1 MQMWGKLIEKGSG
14 KGYLPFHAASR
25 CRKSLSVVEKGSM
38 PRDLICLMCPTG
50 CHLTIDV
57 QGDQR
62 IELQG
67 NLCDKGVDFARA
79 VLDSVNVKTPV
90 RGDSAACSEGELK
103 RIASFWGIS
112 LKAVFPQ
119 LIPDGSPER
128 TLFRVV
134 FEDIRGECF
143 VLERIPDSAYHAK
156 MRIIQSLEFLSGKG
170 LARITPYR
178 ADGEGQPIRKT
189 DRGLWQLVP
198 FIHGVPLDRETYL
211 YEGWRGDVLSGFLI
225 ELREKSR
232 GIPFFQ
238 LEKRFSIKSYIRT
251 LVRQIDKHAPGLV
264 PRILPVLAFLE
275 EQFMSVCD
283 ALPVSFCHGDYHPLN
298 IIWGKQ
304 DILSVIDWEFSGIKP
319 EIYDLAN
326 MVGCLG
332 IEHPSSLARHLVKRL
347 IARLKAADLYS
358 DVSWQHLHEFI
369 VAMRFAWLS
378 EWLRKDD
385 GEMIGLELDYMDL
398 LIQNRDVLI
407 REWAL

>member
-1 MQMWGKLIEKGSG
+1 
-14 KGYLPFHAASR
+14 
-25 CRKSLSVVEKGSM
+25 M
-38 PRDLICLMCPTG
+38 PRDLICLMCPNG

-62 IELQG
+62 LELQG
-67 NLCDKGVDFARA
+67 TLCDKGVDFARA
-79 VLDSVNVKTPV
+79 VLDSGDV
-90 RGDSAACSEGELK
+90 RTAVPEISATYSDAELK
-103 RIASFWGIS
+103 KIAAFWGIS
-112 LKAVFPQ
+112 LNAVCPR

-134 FEDIRGECF
+134 FEDVQGDCF
-143 VLERIPDSAYHAK
+143 VLEQIPASAYHAK
-156 MRIIQSLEFLSGKG
+156 MRIIRSLEFLSSKG

-178 ADGEGQPIRKT
+178 ADSEGQFVRKI

-211 YEGWRGDVLSGFLI
+211 YEGWRANVLSGFLI

-232 GIPFFQ
+232 GIPFFS
-238 LEKRFSIKSYIRT
+238 LKDRFSIKSYIHT
-251 LVRQIDKHAPGLV
+251 LVRQIDRHAPEIM

-275 EQFMSVCD
+275 ERFMGLCD
-283 ALPVSFCHGDYHPLN
+283 SLPVGFCHGDYHPLN
-298 IIWGKQ
+298 VIWGKEE
-304 DILSVIDWEFSGIKP
+304 ILSVIDWEFLGIKP
-319 EIYDLAN
+319 EIYDLVN

-332 IEHPSSLARHLVKRL
+332 IEHPSSLVGELVKKL

-358 DVSWQHLHEFI
+358 DVSWHHLHEFV

-385 GEMIGLELDYMDL
+385 REMIGLELDYMAL
-398 LIQNRDVLI
+398 LIRNRDVLA